1 MSGLRL
7 KNGLALS
14 RGRSGGGDME
24 DLGDL
29 VEGLGALI
37 ELGFDAVDA
46 FLESDREKL
55 KKPLPPQAP
64 NDDIQ

>member
-1 MSGLRL
+1 
-7 KNGLALS
+7 
-14 RGRSGGGDME
+14 
-24 DLGDL
+24 
-29 VEGLGALI
+29 LI